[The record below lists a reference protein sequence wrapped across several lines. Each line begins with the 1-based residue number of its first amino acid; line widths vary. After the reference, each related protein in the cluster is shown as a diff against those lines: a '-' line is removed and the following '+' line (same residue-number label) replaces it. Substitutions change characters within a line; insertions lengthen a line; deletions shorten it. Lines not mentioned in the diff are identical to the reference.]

1 MTLFLEKMKNRGEMR
16 LTERYFFDTD
26 CLSAFLWI
34 RGESILAKLYSGRI
48 ILPAQVYE
56 ELKFVPHLRQR
67 ADDMKAAGDLSVESM
82 EVDSAEYRDYYMMT
96 SSPEEGMRI
105 IGKGE
110 AAGIAMVR
118 ARGGILASNNMKDIA
133 AYVEKFG
140 LQLVT
145 TGDILKEAMEK
156 EIITE
161 QEGNLLWQNMLRKR
175 RKLPAASFTEYLE
188 NKGFR
193 HP

>member
-16 LTERYFFDTD
+16 LTERYFFDTN

-145 TGDILKEAMEK
+145 TGDILKESMEK
-156 EIITE
+156 GIITE